1 MMNAFLE
8 IKHFNQ
14 TTAKYAVERLIV
26 LLNDSD
32 RTDISVRIEA
42 SYKEIGTSLQKAETS
57 QSNHDFRLNMLSASK
72 QSKGLINLIRFIK
85 IYKLIVVLE
94 EDYKAFEELV
104 DSIEKARRHIHKTD
118 YTFKSLD

>member
-1 MMNAFLE
+1 MMNAFVE

-14 TTAKYAVERLIV
+14 TTVKYAVERLIV
-26 LLNDSD
+26 LLSDSE
-32 RTDISVRIEA
+32 RTDISVRIEDA
-42 SYKEIGTSLQKAETS
+42 YKEICNALQKAEHS

-72 QSKGLINLIRFIK
+72 QSKGLLNLIRFIR
-85 IYKLIVVLE
+85 IYKVIIVLD
-94 EDYKAFEELV
+94 EDYQALEELV